1 MKLFS
6 FLFTSTIGRKWL
18 MGLTGLF
25 LISFLLVHCGVN
37 ACIFFN
43 DGGETFNMAAEFMG
57 TNWIIRS
64 MEFVLFA
71 GLLLHIFQGLYLW
84 KFNTEA
90 RKKRYSVSAGSAN
103 STWYSRSMGILGT
116 LLLLFLVM
124 HLKDFWVT
132 SRFTDVI
139 TSGEKTLFQEMKE
152 VFANPLPVVV
162 YVLGCVS
169 LLYHLLH
176 GFQSAFQTL
185 GINHK
190 SYTPI
195 IQSTGKIFSVVVSLL
210 FAAMPVAMHLGW
222 IQ

>member
-43 DGGETFNMAAEFMG
+43 DKGETFNMAAEFMG
-57 TNWIIRS
+57 TNWIIRT

-84 KFNTEA
+84 KFNTDA

-116 LLLLFLVM
+116 LLLLFLVV

-139 TSGEKTLFQEMKE
+139 TSGEKNLFQEMKE
-152 VFANPLPVVV
+152 VFANPMPVVI
-162 YVLGCVS
+162 YVLGCIS
-169 LLYHLLH
+169 LCYHLLH

-195 IQSTGKIFSVVVSLL
+195 IQSTGRLFSIVVSLL